1 MSSSSSHVPRPPE
14 GPGDALRQISKPTP
28 QAFDIRIAAD
38 GSWYH
43 EGGLIGRPALVK
55 LFASVLQREA
65 DGSYWLVT
73 PVERGT
79 IMVEDA
85 PFIVTAMSC
94 DGDGRDQKIRFTTNV
109 DDTILL
115 GRDHPLVMRPPAG
128 SDASSEAGPDAGSG
142 RQASLGDASTE
153 LRPPELRPPELRP
166 YVKVRGALEALVA
179 RPVFYEIAEQS
190 VAGADGRFGVWS
202 DGVFFPLEAE
212 ATADRD
218 DGA

>member
-38 GSWYH
+38 GCWYH

-73 PVERGT
+73 PIERGT

-85 PFIVTAMSC
+85 PFIITAMSC

-115 GRDHPLVMRPPAG
+115 GRDHPLVMRPPA
-128 SDASSEAGPDAGSG
+128 SSDAGSG
-142 RQASLGDASTE
+142 RQASLGDAS
-153 LRPPELRPPELRP
+153 PELRP

-190 VAGADGRFGVWS
+190 VVGADGRFGVWS
-202 DGVFFPLEAE
+202 DGVFFLLEAE

-218 DGA
+218 NGV

>member
-1 MSSSSSHVPRPPE
+1 MSSSPSHVPRPPE

-73 PVERGT
+73 PIERGT

-85 PFIVTAMSC
+85 PFIITAMSC

-115 GRDHPLVMRPPAG
+115 GRDHPLVMRPPA
-128 SDASSEAGPDAGSG
+128 SSDAGSG
-142 RQASLGDASTE
+142 RQASLGDAS
-153 LRPPELRPPELRP
+153 PELRP

-218 DGA
+218 NGA

>member
-43 EGGLIGRPALVK
+43 EGGLIGRPPLVK

-73 PVERGT
+73 PIERGT

-85 PFIVTAMSC
+85 PFIIIAMSC

-115 GRDHPLVMRPPAG
+115 GRDHPLVMRPPA
-128 SDASSEAGPDAGSG
+128 SSDAGSG
-142 RQASLGDASTE
+142 RQASLGDAS
-153 LRPPELRPPELRP
+153 PELRP

>member
-1 MSSSSSHVPRPPE
+1 MSSTSSHVPRPPE

-38 GSWYH
+38 GCWYH

-55 LFASVLQREA
+55 LFASVLRREA

-73 PVERGT
+73 PIERGT

-85 PFIVTAMSC
+85 PFIITAMSC

-109 DDTILL
+109 DDSILL
-115 GRDHPLVMRPPAG
+115 GRDHPLVMRPPAS
-128 SDASSEAGPDAGSG
+128 SDAGPDAGSG
-142 RQASLGDASTE
+142 RQASLSDAS
-153 LRPPELRPPELRP
+153 PELRP
-166 YVKVRGALEALVA
+166 YVMVRGALEALVA

-212 ATADRD
+212 ATAGRD
-218 DGA
+218 NGA

>member
-1 MSSSSSHVPRPPE
+1 MSSSSSHVPRPSE

-38 GSWYH
+38 GCWSH

-73 PVERGT
+73 PIERGT

-85 PFIVTAMSC
+85 PFIITAMSC
-94 DGDGRDQKIRFTTNV
+94 DGDGRDQKIHFTTNV

-115 GRDHPLVMRPPAG
+115 GRDHPLVMRPPA
-128 SDASSEAGPDAGSG
+128 SSDAGSG
-142 RQASLGDASTE
+142 RQASLGDAS
-153 LRPPELRPPELRP
+153 PELRP

-218 DGA
+218 NGA

>member
-38 GSWYH
+38 GCWYH

-73 PVERGT
+73 PIERGT

-85 PFIVTAMSC
+85 PFIITAMSC

-115 GRDHPLVMRPPAG
+115 GRDHPLVMRPPA
-128 SDASSEAGPDAGSG
+128 SSDAGSG
-142 RQASLGDASTE
+142 RQASLGDAS
-153 LRPPELRPPELRP
+153 PELRP

-202 DGVFFPLEAE
+202 DGVFFSLEAE
-212 ATADRD
+212 TTADRD
-218 DGA
+218 DDA